1 MILHPGIL
9 ALIVGS
15 GIVLFMMLV
24 AGWTGLKVLSG
35 WDFESSS
42 AEQLALERKTYL
54 VSTLTSYAL
63 GFEVFSSILYLYTVD
78 DLHRFFVGA
87 MCATGTLNA
96 NPVGWWV
103 LGVKG
108 LILLLAPIWIVFNHL
123 DQKAGDYPII
133 RGKYLALLP
142 LVPLVALDLALSIA
156 FFAGLNPEIITSCC
170 GALFSETGSTV
181 ASDLASL
188 PLRPMLAAFYLAA
201 AVFLALGLSCMVRRS
216 AVLRY
221 LLTASSLALLAVSLA
236 SVVSFLSLYI
246 YGLPTHHC
254 PFDMIQRSYSF
265 IGYPIYLSLF
275 AGVFFGLLPGLT
287 FPLRRVPTLAGLV
300 AEAEPHWLILSVV
313 SILFFVGM
321 ASWPIVFGSLSM
333 VGY

>member
-9 ALIVGS
+9 ALLVGS
-15 GIVLFMMLV
+15 SIVLVMMLV

-35 WDFESSS
+35 WDFDSSS

-63 GFEVFSSILYLYTVD
+63 GFEIVSGILYLYTVD

-123 DQKAGDYPII
+123 DRKAGDYPII
-133 RGKYLALLP
+133 RAKYVGLLF
-142 LVPLVALDLALSIA
+142 LLPLVALDLVLSIS

-181 ASDLASL
+181 ASELASL
-188 PLRPMLAAFYLAA
+188 PLRPMLAAFYLSA
-201 AVFLALGLSCMVRRS
+201 AVMVALGLACMLSRS
-216 AVLRY
+216 ARLRY
-221 LLTASSLALLAVSLA
+221 LLTASSLAVLLVSLA

-246 YGLPTHHC
+246 YELPTHHC
-254 PFDMIQRSYSF
+254 PFDMIQKSYSF

-287 FPLRRVPTLAGLV
+287 YPLRRIPTLAGPV
-300 AEAEPHWLILSVV
+300 AGAEPRWLILSVI
-313 SILFFVGM
+313 SILLFVGM
-321 ASWPIVFGSLSM
+321 ASWPVVFGSLTM
-333 VGY
+333 MGY